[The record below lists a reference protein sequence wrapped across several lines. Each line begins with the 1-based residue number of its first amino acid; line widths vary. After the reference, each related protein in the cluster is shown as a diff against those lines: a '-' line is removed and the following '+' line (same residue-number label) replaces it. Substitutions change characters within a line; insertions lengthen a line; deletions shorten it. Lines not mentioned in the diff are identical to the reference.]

1 MPINL
6 MMMIIMI
13 MIMITIMI
21 MIMIMIMII
30 IIITIIIIIKHLYT
44 ANTSSSLP
52 KFFWFVS
59 SERDIHHTTSLSL
72 GKFIKN
78 SNKIAKPSPIS

>member
-1 MPINL
+1 MHALPINL

-13 MIMITIMI
+13 MII
-21 MIMIMIMII
+21 II

-59 SERDIHHTTSLSL
+59 SERDIPHKTSLSL
-72 GKFIKN
+72 RGFIKN

>member
-1 MPINL
+1 MHALPINL

-13 MIMITIMI
+13 MIMIII
-21 MIMIMIMII
+21 III
-30 IIITIIIIIKHLYT
+30 IIITIIIITIIKHLYT